1 MELDHEKW
9 LRRQGVK
16 IVGRHTLRLAH
27 PPKYMNWGNDREDG
41 RIDWSEQY
49 TTTTE
54 QVYQVELDER
64 TIERLERME
73 ADIHHAID
81 FANRKY
87 TTRSVSGYTGGPS
100 DVTQFF
106 IENKERHLDLL
117 KENSMYRDAWKEF
130 QSIRVL
136 LGETPHWP

>member
-1 MELDHEKW
+1 MTLDHEKW
-9 LRRQGVK
+9 LRQQGVK
-16 IVGRHTLRLAH
+16 IVGRHTLRRWED
-27 PPKYMNWGNDREDG
+27 PGYMNWASDREDG
-41 RIDWSEQY
+41 RIDWSERY
-49 TTTTE
+49 FAREE

-73 ADIHHAID
+73 ADIRHAIE

-87 TTRSVSGYTGGPS
+87 TARPSSGYTGGPS

-106 IENKERHLDLL
+106 IDNKERHLELL
-117 KENSMYRDAWKEF
+117 HENSMYRDAWKEF

>member
-1 MELDHEKW
+1 MALDHEQW
-9 LRRQGVK
+9 LRQQGVR
-16 IVGRHTLRLAH
+16 ITGRHTLRRASA
-27 PPKYMNWGNDREDG
+27 PSFMNWANDQEHD
-41 RIDWSEQY
+41 RIDWSDQY
-49 TTTTE
+49 TTSEE

-64 TIERLERME
+64 TIERLGRME

-81 FANRKY
+81 YANRKY
-87 TTRSVSGYTGGPS
+87 TARVASGYKGGPS

-106 IENKERHLDLL
+106 IENKERHLELL

-130 QSIRVL
+130 QSIRAL